1 MNISAF
7 INNLKIFCHNGK
19 HHHSAAFTLAEVLI
33 TLGIIGIVAE
43 MTIPTLMNNVQDQ
56 TFKTGWK
63 KAFSELSQ
71 AQQEIITDNG
81 GVDFVNQCA
90 DFDDK
95 CLRGLFMA
103 KMNIVK
109 SCDDPITD
117 GCQLTSTFMDGTVT
131 SPLTTGINLGWPA
144 IITSS
149 GYSVKFRSHYGDCH
163 DYAAWNIGYPVE
175 CGWMQVDV
183 NGIKKP
189 NMAGKDIFFLG
200 ISKNKLVA
208 RGIQGDTITSADCAA
223 GGSGAGCSALYLYK

>member
-1 MNISAF
+1 MSINAF
-7 INNLKIFCHNGK
+7 INKLKIFCHNRK
-19 HHHSAAFTLAEVLI
+19 NHHSAAFTLAEVLI

-43 MTIPTLMNNVQDQ
+43 MTIPVLMNNVQDQ
-56 TFKTGWK
+56 TFKVGWK

-71 AQQEIITDNG
+71 VQQEIITDNG
-81 GVDFVNQCA
+81 GVDFTNQCA

-95 CLRGLFMA
+95 CLRGLFAA
-103 KMNIVK
+103 KMKTVK

-131 SPLTTGINLGWPA
+131 STLTTGINLAWPA

-149 GYSVKFRSHYGDCH
+149 GYSVKFRSHYLDCH
-163 DYAAWNIGYPVE
+163 TGTLGIAYPTE

-189 NMAGKDIFFLG
+189 NKAGKDIFFVG

-208 RGIQGDTITSADCAA
+208 RGGQGDTTVTTADCAV
-223 GGSGAGCSALYLYK
+223 GGSGAGCSYVYLYQ